1 MGRLCRIIIVCKEAI
16 KVCQRQIQEQFE
28 IDYLQSF
35 SQKARYSKGR
45 VRMDEECEVRT
56 AFQRD
61 RDRILHS
68 KAFRR
73 LAHKTQVFISPEGD
87 HYRTRLTHT
96 LEVAQIS
103 RTLARALRLN
113 EDLVEAIALGH
124 DLGHTP
130 FGHTG
135 EFMLQELT
143 NHQFH
148 HNYQSLRV
156 VEYIENK
163 GRGLNLTWEVRDGI
177 MNHQTKGNP
186 ATLEGKI
193 VQISD
198 KIAYV
203 NHDIDDAIRGQVLE
217 VSDIPEMYRSV
228 LGETSSKRID
238 TLIKDIIENSYGLP
252 QIRMSE
258 QVEIAFKGLR
268 AFLFKHVYV
277 GSAAKEQE
285 QKAKHVVKQL
295 YEYYMDKP
303 DKLPQNYLKEL
314 EDGEDKMKVV
324 CDYIAGMTDRYALHA
339 YCELFFPTSWN
350 IY

>member
-1 MGRLCRIIIVCKEAI
+1 MSYNYSVQGGVKM
-16 KVCQRQIQEQFE
+16 CQRHIQEQLE
-28 IDYLQSF
+28 LEHLQTF
-35 SQKARYSKGR
+35 SAKAMYSKGR
-45 VRMDEECEVRT
+45 VRQEEECEVRT

-103 RTLARALRLN
+103 RTLARALKLN

-135 EFMLQELT
+135 EFVLQELT
-143 NHQFH
+143 HQGFW
-148 HNYQSLRV
+148 HNEQSLRV
-156 VEYIENK
+156 VEYIENRGK
-163 GRGLNLTWEVRDGI
+163 GLNLTWEVRDGI
-177 MNHQTKGNP
+177 LNHQTKGNP
-186 ATLEGKI
+186 STLEGKI
-193 VQISD
+193 VQIAD

-203 NHDIDDAIRGQVLE
+203 NHDIDDAIRGKVLE
-217 VSDIPEMYRSV
+217 TSDLPQEHLKI
-228 LGETSSKRID
+228 LGESSSKRIH
-238 TLIKDIIENSYGLP
+238 TLITDIIKTSFGKPY
-252 QIRMSE
+252 IKMSDE
-258 QVEIAFKGLR
+258 VAVAFKEMR
-268 AFLFKHVYV
+268 SFLFEKVYV
-277 GSAAKEQE
+277 GSVAKEQE
-285 QKAKHVVKQL
+285 EKAKHVVRQL

-303 DKLPQNYLKEL
+303 EKLPQNYLKEL
-314 EDGEDKMKVV
+314 EEGEEKEKVV
-324 CDYIAGMTDRYALHA
+324 CDYIAGMTDRYALNA